1 MRSGRGEKGEGNSFG
16 GHCCDCG
23 CGCGGRWHVMRLKCN
38 LVVGRVDGRGSLF
51 FCITLTCACFFFKQ
65 LPELHY

>member
-1 MRSGRGEKGEGNSFG
+1 
-16 GHCCDCG
+16 
-23 CGCGGRWHVMRLKCN
+23 MRLKCN